1 LGEHPLRARGAE
13 TGMAAKIR
21 LSDSELV
28 VVLERAAANLEAAG
42 DKNGARSVRQAARI
56 LRKEQAQRAARPQVK
71 KQR

>member
-1 LGEHPLRARGAE
+1 
-13 TGMAAKIR
+13 MAAKIR